1 MGGPPEAR
9 LTCGMSEIE
18 PTALVVV
25 GHHRSDSLT
34 AAVAERVAK
43 RLAAGGYRVD
53 LLHLEEEAFDPRSGV
68 ADEPDY
74 GNRDKRYSEEVH
86 RHIARVHAADVIVPV
101 FPVWWYGLPALL
113 KGWIG
118 MAGLIFI
125 LHFGFFHL
133 AALAW
138 QRAGV
143 QAAPIMHA
151 PVLAR
156 SLRDFWSHRW
166 NLGFKNLAH
175 DLLFQP
181 LAPRVGASA
190 AGFAVF
196 LASGLVHDLVIS
208 VPAGGGYGLPTGYF
222 ALQGLG
228 VLIERSPA
236 GRGFGL
242 GRGLGGRIYMA
253 LFAAGPGVALFHPTF
268 VREVMLPFMA
278 AIGIS

>member
-1 MGGPPEAR
+1 MAAGTFLNANLRPR
-9 LTCGMSEIE
+9 R
-18 PTALVVV
+18 PTA
-25 GHHRSDSLT
+25 
-34 AAVAERVAK
+34 AAWLFAAAKTLLGAALLWIVAPR
-43 RLAAGGYRVD
+43 AA
-53 LLHLEEEAFDPRSGV
+53 
-68 ADEPDY
+68 PDQ
-74 GNRDKRYSEEVH
+74 
-86 RHIARVHAADVIVPV
+86 P
-101 FPVWWYGLPALL
+101 LL

-125 LHFGFFHL
+125 LHFGVFHL
-133 AALAW
+133 SALAW

-143 QAAPIMHA
+143 QATPLMRA

-181 LAPRVGASA
+181 LATRVGASA

-236 GRGFGL
+236 GREFGL
-242 GRGLGGRIYMA
+242 GRGIGGRIFMA
-253 LFAAGPGVALFHPTF
+253 LVTAGPAIALFHPTF
-268 VREVMLPFMA
+268 VREVILPFMA
-278 AIGIS
+278 AIGIP